1 MGSIFKKH
9 VTRALPIGA
18 TVSTKRR
25 RATVKELRRDPTQAT
40 VSESVATWRDRTGQK
55 QTGVV
60 VVGKDGLQRVRVE
73 SGTYYA
79 KFRDGDGIVQELPT
93 GCRDKQAA
101 QARLAEFERVTELVL
116 GGILTS
122 EDADVST
129 WQAVPMTKHVADYI
143 DDLRGR
149 GVHPDRI
156 KTSETYLTEDCSGC
170 GFRFLRDLSADKLRT
185 WLRSQSSMSAAVY
198 NWHSE
203 LWVAFG
209 GWLSGKRMN
218 GKRSSRTGKRRIGSN
233 PFDGFGKRDTKQD
246 RRRVARAL
254 TVDEMRRLLK
264 QAQRRPLEDAM
275 RITRGPRKGELTA
288 NVTPERRQELERL
301 GFERAL
307 IYKTAILTGLRLN
320 ELRTLITND
329 FSFGDVPFVVL
340 RSENEKN
347 GKGSSVPLRSDL
359 AAELQQWVAGRAG
372 DELVFRVPSGL
383 LRILN
388 RDLIAAGIDKIDEHK
403 GRVHLHALRHSTGT
417 HLSAANVAPRTA
429 QAVMRHSD
437 ISLTMNTY
445 TDERLLNS
453 AGAVELLPE
462 LRLESRSNQSLV
474 APTVAPRVGKLCHLG
489 AISDNS
495 NELVDSGEK
504 RKNPAIHWEKQG
516 FSQSGWR
523 DLNSRL
529 LRPERM
535 STDSQAVDIQQ
546 VTPTAGDGCTN
557 GCTCDRCLVQLSEH
571 LRGLLDGEQ
580 CRRLAEL
587 LATGGDP

>member
-1 MGSIFKKH
+1 MGSVYKKH
-9 VTRALPIGA
+9 VTRALPSGA

-40 VSESVATWRDRTGQK
+40 VSEQVATWRDRTGEK
-55 QTGVV
+55 QRAVV
-60 VVGKDGLQRVRVE
+60 VIGADGAQRVRVE

-79 KFRDGDGIVQELPT
+79 KFRDGDGLVQELPT

-101 QARLAEFERVTELVL
+101 QAKLSELERMAERVRC
-116 GGILTS
+116 GALTA

-156 KTSETYLTEDCSGC
+156 KTSETYLQEDCDGC
-170 GFRFLRDLSADKLRT
+170 GYRFLRDLSADGLRK
-185 WLRSQSSMSAAVY
+185 WLRSQSEMSAASY
-198 NWHSE
+198 NYHAG
-203 LWVAFG
+203 LWIAFG
-209 GWLSGKRMN
+209 GWLTGRRLEGKRQ
-218 GKRSSRTGKRRIGSN
+218 SQTGKRRIGSN

-254 TVDEMRRLLK
+254 TVDEMRRLLS
-264 QAQRRPLEDAM
+264 QAQTRPLEDAM
-275 RITRGPRKGELTA
+275 RVTRGPRKGDLTA

-320 ELRTLITND
+320 ELRTLSVSD
-329 FSFGDVPFVVL
+329 LSFGDVPFVVL
-340 RSENEKN
+340 RSDNEKN

-359 AAELQQWVAGRAG
+359 AAELRQWVAGRAR
-372 DELVFRVPSGL
+372 DELVFRVPAGL

-388 RDLIAAGIDKIDEHK
+388 RDLIAAGIDKIDERG
-403 GRVHLHALRHSTGT
+403 GRVHLHALRHTTGT

-437 ISLTMNTY
+437 ISLTMNVY
-445 TDERLLNS
+445 TDERLLNA

-462 LRLESRSNQSLV
+462 LSLASRSNQSLV
-474 APTVAPRVGKLCHLG
+474 APTVAPRVGNLCHLG
-489 AISDNS
+489 AETVNSD
-495 NELVDSGEK
+495 ELADLGEK
-504 RKNPAIHWEKQG
+504 RKNPAIPREKQG
-516 FSQSGWR
+516 FLESGWR
-523 DLNSRL
+523 DSNPRPLPPQGSALARL
-529 LRPERM
+529 RYSPISSPAE
-535 STDSQAVDIQQ
+535 
-546 VTPTAGDGCTN
+546 
-557 GCTCDRCLVQLSEH
+557 
-571 LRGLLDGEQ
+571 
-580 CRRLAEL
+580 CR
-587 LATGGDP
+587 